1 MEQVAAQ
8 ADSQEVQTIIK
19 GIMQPQ
25 KADTKA
31 PNVDA
36 ALGLHLAKDKLKQ
49 ASDENFARNELVK
62 NAMEEKLI
70 NEYMQ

>member
-36 ALGLHLAKDKLKQ
+36 ALGLHLAKDKLK
-49 ASDENFARNELVK
+49 AAADENFARNEAAK
-62 NAMEEKLI
+62 NIAQAQLLSQ
-70 NEYMQ
+70 YLS